1 MKSIKDHSGNK
12 YIRKIYSCIEDGSHV
27 DVDVYAVLEAFN
39 VTCPAIQHALKK
51 LLCTGIRGKAD
62 KLQDLKE
69 AVDAMYRAIQIEGL
83 RNLEKATVLCD
94 DIFAQP
100 KDESNITSKEQN
112 TIYPYRA
119 ARYVSNMRDG
129 YIVKRQGESST
140 FFVTD
145 VEKSLDDV
153 KKEAIDYVKT
163 MNEKLGIVPRYTVKE
178 GNYIFK
184 VMDGDRTVE
193 SFKFLSTNA
202 SWDDVR
208 KRAEGFVDELNVG
221 LGLDEEE
228 ER

>member
-1 MKSIKDHSGNK
+1 MKSIKEHSGNK
-12 YIRKIYSCIEDGSHV
+12 YIRRIYSCIEDGSHV

-69 AVDAMYRAIQIEGL
+69 SVDAMYRAIQIEGL

-112 TIYPYRA
+112 IIYPYRA

-129 YIVKRQGESST
+129 YVVQRQGESST

-163 MNEKLGIVPRYTVKE
+163 MNEKLGIVPRYKVMQDC
-178 GNYIFK
+178 YLFK
-184 VMDGDRTVE
+184 VMDSDRTVE
-193 SFKFLSTNA
+193 SFKFLNTDA
-202 SWDDVR
+202 GWDDVR
-208 KRAEGFVDELNVG
+208 KRAQDYADELNV
-221 LGLDEEE
+221 GLDEEE